1 MTIQPHARTA
11 HRSASADT
19 GGIAGR
25 TGMSTAGS
33 GQVTAGVPP
42 LARRRRTL
50 LPLLSGRRQSGPFSD
65 ARHLRTYALVMTVLV
80 VLAIGFTVAIM
91 TWNNP
96 MPFGSEGYWTIAGMR
111 RDSLLTIGVVA
122 LCHAMATIAFQ
133 TAVGNR
139 IITPGIM
146 GFGSLY
152 TAIQTALVY
161 LFGVPAAAMLVGVTP
176 FLLQTVAM
184 LLLATMLYTWLLSGR
199 FSNVH
204 IMLLVGV
211 VIGGTLGSL
220 SNFMQRMLTPSE
232 FDVLTARLF
241 GNISNARADY
251 LPYAIPIA
259 LAVTVVL
266 WLWAPK
272 LNVLSLGK
280 TAALNLGLNHKRAL
294 IVVLML
300 VSILIAMATALVGP
314 MMFLGFLSAMLA
326 YQFADTYSH
335 RLLFPMGFLF
345 GYTILAAAY
354 FTLRH
359 VWNAGGA
366 VTIVVEL
373 VGGIVFLVFLLRK
386 GRL

>member
-1 MTIQPHARTA
+1 MTVQRDTEAR
-11 HRSASADT
+11 ASAEVP
-19 GGIAGR
+19 GAQR
-25 TGMSTAGS
+25 TTVRDHVATA
-33 GQVTAGVPP
+33 
-42 LARRRRTL
+42 RDRTTR
-50 LPLLSGRRQSGPFSD
+50 LSPAPRHSGPLTSR
-65 ARHLRTYALVMTVLV
+65 RHVRTYALVMTILTL
-80 VLAIGFTVAIM
+80 LAAGLSIGIM

-96 MPFGSEGYWTIAGMR
+96 MPFGSEGYWLIAGMR
-111 RDSLLTIGVVA
+111 RESLLTIAVVA
-122 LCHAMATIAFQ
+122 LCHATATIAFQ
-133 TAVGNR
+133 TVVNNR

-152 TAIQTALVY
+152 TAIQTGVVY
-161 LFGVPAAAMLVGVTP
+161 LFGVPAAAMLVGVVP
-176 FLLQTVAM
+176 FLVQTAAM
-184 LLLATMLYTWLLSGR
+184 LLLATILYTWLLSGR

-251 LPYAIPIA
+251 LPYAVPIA
-259 LAVTVVL
+259 LVVTGVL
-266 WLWAPK
+266 WLWAPR

-280 TAALNLGLNHKRAL
+280 NTALNLGLNHKREL
-294 IVVLML
+294 IKVLVL